1 MYKLFLRTFNIRKIK
16 SFMRKNMIMNWSS
29 LQKCVLILAL
39 ACIAQL
45 LWIIWKVFILIN
57 PEYWHWMN
65 IPVLKSQLLYNVYF
79 LVLLAGLILP
89 CHFLQGNKILER
101 YLPVFI
107 VSVFSYAFFRDGYVI
122 GLFSPA
128 TISGYICL
136 SGIGIILF
144 ERKIVYPSLLVA
156 TLAYFILGYYTI
168 HAQLPYAPI
177 FSQNLMYHYPF
188 NSVFWV
194 QSMLYF
200 IFPVFTVSFVLCE
213 ILLIQWRDREAFIK
227 KLSQIDP
234 LTNLYN
240 RRSFSE
246 HLRLMHT
253 SQKQYAII
261 ILDLDHFKNINDR
274 FGHSAGDEALRC
286 VAEVLKHNVR
296 EQDIIAR
303 FGGEEF
309 IILLQETS
317 QRISMDIA
325 ERCRQAIKKL
335 NIEIESGT
343 SIHFTAS
350 FGIATSK
357 VEYEIEQVVRHADQA
372 LYKAKQQ
379 GRDQIQCFS
388 TLQTV

>member
-1 MYKLFLRTFNIRKIK
+1 
-16 SFMRKNMIMNWSS
+16 MRKSMIMNWSN
-29 LQKCVLILAL
+29 LQKCILILVL
-39 ACIAQL
+39 ACVAHL
-45 LWIIWKVFILIN
+45 LWIIWKVFVLMN
-57 PEYWHWMN
+57 PEYWPWMN
-65 IPVLKSQLLYNVYF
+65 IPVLKSQLLLNVYF
-79 LVLLAGLILP
+79 FFILGGLILP
-89 CHFLQGNKILER
+89 CYFLQGKKKPER
-101 YLPVFI
+101 CLPVLI
-107 VSVFSYAFFRDGYVI
+107 VSIFTFAFFRDGYII

-128 TISGYICL
+128 TITGYICL
-136 SGIGIILF
+136 SGLGLILF
-144 ERKIVYPSLLVA
+144 ERKIVYPPIFLV
-156 TLAYFILGYYTI
+156 TLTYFTLGYFTI

-177 FSQNLMYHYPF
+177 FSPQLMYHYPF

-200 IFPVFTVSFVLCE
+200 ILPILVICFVLCE
-213 ILLIQWRDREAFIK
+213 ILLIQWRVREAFIK

-246 HLRLMHT
+246 QLRHIHT
-253 SQKQYAII
+253 TQQQYAII
-261 ILDLDHFKNINDR
+261 ILDLDHFKSINDR
-274 FGHSAGDEALRC
+274 YGHSVGDEALRC
-286 VAEVLKHNVR
+286 VAQTLKNNVR
-296 EQDIIAR
+296 EQDIVAR

-317 QRISMDIA
+317 QHKCIDIA
-325 ERCRQAIKKL
+325 ERCRQAIRRL
-335 NIEIESGT
+335 DIQIEQDI
-343 SIHFTAS
+343 SIQFTAS

-388 TLQTV
+388 TMQTA